1 MLLRFFYHIFLYD
14 IWFYISHITLHQREL
29 YKKIHNYHHQ
39 IVYNNLNYKDAYK
52 SHFLED
58 IIQSSGIL
66 LPFFSSVQYTPLIL
80 SSLFAIIR
88 GFLRHDIRYVWLVG
102 NHHLLHHKY
111 PKYNFGEWWIDT
123 LLHTKYPDPDNEYKP
138 GLIYL

>member
-1 MLLRFFYHIFLYD
+1 
-14 IWFYISHITLHQREL
+14 LHQREL